1 MKNIFIAV
9 IILLVSW
16 LVTGCGVSQSQY
28 DAVSLELNKA
38 KQDQQSTQTQLQKA
52 QTDLITTQTQ
62 LQKAQ
67 ADLIT
72 TQTQLQKAQADLIT
86 TQTQRQKAQA
96 DLITVQTQLQTTQS
110 ELAKTKT
117 DLQTTQA
124 QVQSLQKDQ
133 GAAAQKRL
141 EASNYAELLGISMY
155 EVWIAGGINPGFTF
169 LAKPD
174 WIAAMTNK
182 ATSMGDANLV
192 NYIGQLD
199 SGGKAAYYQLWYYC
213 FSWITQDLK

>member
-1 MKNIFIAV
+1 MKNIFIIV

-16 LVTGCGVSQSQY
+16 LVTGCGASQSQY

-38 KQDQQSTQTQLQKA
+38 KQDQQSTQTQLLKS

-72 TQTQLQKAQADLIT
+72 TQTQLQKAQT
-86 TQTQRQKAQA
+86 

-117 DLQTTQA
+117 DLQTIQA

-141 EASNYAELLGISMY
+141 EASNYTELLGISMY
-155 EVWIAGGINPGFTF
+155 EVWMAGGINPGFTF
-169 LAKPD
+169 LAAAD
-174 WIAAMTNK
+174 WKAAMTKK
-182 ATSMGDANLV
+182 ATSIGDANLI

-199 SGGKAAYYQLWYYC
+199 SGGKASYYILWYYC
-213 FSWITQDLK
+213 FSRITQDLK